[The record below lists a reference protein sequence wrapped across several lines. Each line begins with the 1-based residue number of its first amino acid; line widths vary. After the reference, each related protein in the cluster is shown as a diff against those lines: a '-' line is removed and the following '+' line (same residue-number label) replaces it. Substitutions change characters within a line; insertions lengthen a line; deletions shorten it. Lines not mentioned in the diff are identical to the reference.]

1 MKDTTPWDIAGCR
14 RCGTAGLYR
23 VGAGWGY
30 PQAAQPAVDMWIIE
44 FPQIAVS
51 ISFEDLERAVSST

>member
-1 MKDTTPWDIAGCR
+1 MTSQAVGGAARPDS
-14 RCGTAGLYR
+14 TALERGR
-23 VGAGWGY
+23 GY

-51 ISFEDLERAVSST
+51 ISSEDLEQAVSST